1 MSDGKKFS
9 GDIQDRIGPFQ
20 QFFRLGVVSWEAPR
34 AKACRE
40 EHRDDGSR
48 RNGDSDAESVAPTV
62 ATSTFS

>member
-1 MSDGKKFS
+1 VSGCKKFS
-9 GDIQDRIGPFQ
+9 GDIQDFIGLFQ

-40 EHRDDGSR
+40 EHRDVGSR
-48 RNGDSDAESVAPTV
+48 RNGDSDAESVAPTG